1 MVTSDEPGIYISGS
15 HGIRIE
21 SIMVCVKD
29 EMTEFGQFLKF
40 DNLTVVPIDTRPVDK
55 SLMSEEE
62 ITWLNDYNK
71 MCYEKLSPYLSG
83 HDLEYLREQCKE
95 I

>member
-1 MVTSDEPGIYISGS
+1 M
-15 HGIRIE
+15 
-21 SIMVCVKD
+21 
-29 EMTEFGQFLKF
+29 
-40 DNLTVVPIDTRPVDK
+40 PIDTRPVDK

>member
-1 MVTSDEPGIYISGS
+1 MQVEFGWEKSPSTFAPAFKRESD
-15 HGIRIE
+15 
-21 SIMVCVKD
+21 VKD

-55 SLMSEEE
+55 SLLTEEE
-62 ITWLNDYNK
+62 IVWLNDYNK

>member
-1 MVTSDEPGIYISGS
+1 
-15 HGIRIE
+15 
-21 SIMVCVKD
+21 MVCVED

-55 SLMSEEE
+55 SLLSDDE
-62 ITWLNDYNK
+62 IAWLNDYNK
-71 MCYEKLSPYLSG
+71 LCYEKLSPYLSG